1 MYVTPRKAVDY
12 LLAGKVHDVVGIT
25 GNPRILILDGLT
37 PFGASVECRV
47 SLSSGELRSAQLGSS
62 GWGVLWWIIRYFISD
77 LLLAASWLFHARLTH
92 TREQA

>member
-25 GNPRILILDGLT
+25 GIPRILILDGLT

-77 LLLAASWLFHARLTH
+77 LLAASWRFHARLTH

>member
-25 GNPRILILDGLT
+25 GIPRILILDGLT

-47 SLSSGELRSAQLGSS
+47 SLSSGELVCSARFVWVGCFM
-62 GWGVLWWIIRYFISD
+62 VDNTIFYI
-77 LLLAASWLFHARLTH
+77 
-92 TREQA
+92 